1 MVRQQLILSET
12 LVRQA
17 EPAAVR
23 QIPEE
28 EQLYRGV
35 QAPQRKAVAD
45 EPEVVTE
52 IPKVRRSR
60 CSVY

>member
-1 MVRQQLILSET
+1 M
-12 LVRQA
+12 
-17 EPAAVR
+17 R

-35 QAPQRKAVAD
+35 QAPQRKAVSD

-52 IPKVRRSR
+52 IPKVRDLRLAHDCPS
-60 CSVY
+60 